1 MKESDITFYS
11 EQFSECAAASIQ
23 EILLRI
29 EEQKQ
34 GSINIALSGGSTPM
48 PVLDVLR
55 SSKLDWKRYNFFL
68 VDERCV
74 PESSENSNFGNIKK
88 VFFDHIKEAR
98 SFPFYREGKRL
109 EEMPKIYEDEIKN
122 HTSKNAHSIPEFDLI
137 LLGMGTDGHTASLF
151 PGSASLND
159 EKLVSLNLIPSKQEY
174 RLTFNYSLILAAKE
188 IVILI
193 KGEEKNNI
201 VHQILNAAETTYPI
215 DKVIRLHDNMKCITG

>member
-1 MKESDITFYS
+1 MKKSDIIFHT
-11 EQFSECAAASIQ
+11 EQFSERAAASIE

-29 EEQKQ
+29 ETEKQ
-34 GSINIALSGGSTPM
+34 GNINIALSGGSTPM

-55 SSKLDWKRYNFFL
+55 SSKLDWNRYNFFL

-74 PESSENSNFGNIKK
+74 PESNQNSNFGNIKK
-88 VFFDHIKEAR
+88 VFFNHLKEAQR
-98 SFPFYREGKRL
+98 FPFYQDGKHL
-109 EEMPKIYEDEIKN
+109 EEMPKLYEEEIKN
-122 HTSKNAHSIPEFDLI
+122 HVASNANGIPEFDLI
-137 LLGMGTDGHTASLF
+137 LIGMGTDGHTASLF
-151 PGSASLND
+151 PDSASLND

-201 VHQILNAAETTYPI
+201 INQILHAEETAYPI
-215 DKVIRLHDNMKCITG
+215 DKVIRLHNNSKCITG